1 MIESPEPIGDIAS
14 YSSDKQKPSIAGPL
28 FKEIYSGFIDVENPD
43 EWEPLLNGETR
54 SLLAHTT
61 DVQNLAQ
68 FRTLQHVP
76 EHGLD
81 RLRLEDLLAEDL
93 LEGHHRPA

>member
-1 MIESPEPIGDIAS
+1 VIESPEPIGDIAS

-68 FRTLQHVP
+68 FRTLHHVP
-76 EHGLD
+76 EKWGTQYHYQAY
-81 RLRLEDLLAEDL
+81 LRTAEIL
-93 LEGHHRPA
+93 GV